1 MIKYNWCIDAGNSS
15 IKWGIF
21 KDNELLDVFQFREN
35 PSAQQVKEIE
45 EKYPPYKVGV
55 GSVKG
60 QMIWLNLPDVFLLSG
75 GSISPF
81 VVDYAEPSEMG
92 VDRLAAA
99 MGARSKFPHD
109 AAILVVD
116 LGTCITYTA
125 VNDRCISGLAIS
137 PGLQMRWNAM
147 NHFTA
152 QLPLMDH
159 QKSISE
165 KGTQMNLYVGGR
177 VGWQKELEGMIDLF
191 CEGDHVDRVII
202 TGSDVVHLEKHFKER
217 FVIVDHLN
225 LWGLNYWL
233 NEG

>member
-1 MIKYNWCIDAGNSS
+1 MAHYNWCIDAGNSS

-21 KDNELLDVFQFREN
+21 KDNELLDVFQFRDE
-35 PSAQQVKEIE
+35 PSALKVKEIE
-45 EKYPPYKVGV
+45 GKYPPKKIGV
-55 GSVKG
+55 SSVKG
-60 QMIWLNLPDVFLLSG
+60 QMLWLNFPDARLLSV
-75 GSISPF
+75 GSVSPF
-81 VVDYAEPSEMG
+81 LVDYAEPLEMG

-99 MGARSKFPHD
+99 MGARSKFPHN

-125 VNDRCISGLAIS
+125 VKDHCISGLAIS

-165 KGTQMNLYVGGR
+165 KGTRVNLYVGGL

-191 CEGDHVDRVII
+191 CEREHIDRVII
-202 TGSDVVHLEKHFKER
+202 TGSDVVHLENHFKDR
-217 FVIVDHLN
+217 YVIVDHLN